1 MPATVLTPTS
11 SRICFSL
18 LFSLARLAWLGSQI
32 KTTTIKHY
40 KHLVHLREK
49 PLHWVRPNRRT
60 EQNSDSNPS
69 QKPEPGLRLQIC
81 TMCHSCQWRVI
92 TIIITLFF
100 YFLLLLLL
108 HYSSFTA
115 TTTIDDAQRKTVP
128 LPAVYCA
135 SVSLLIQAPPLGSN
149 FRTSTRA
156 RLGITD

>member
-18 LFSLARLAWLGSQI
+18 LFSLAPLAWLGSQI

-40 KHLVHLREK
+40 KHLVRLREK

-100 YFLLLLLL
+100 FFAPSATSLLLLYGDDDNRRRPTQNGPTARGVLRECL
-108 HYSSFTA
+108 VTHSSTA
-115 TTTIDDAQRKTVP
+115 TWVK
-128 LPAVYCA
+128 L
-135 SVSLLIQAPPLGSN
+135 
-149 FRTSTRA
+149 
-156 RLGITD
+156 